1 MKVVVLSASV
11 FEARDLSRRL
21 GVAVQDTL
29 IIQSL
34 LTARRWAPADGDL
47 VLEMASWPQ
56 HPESAAITEELLE
69 RCLDLDIR
77 WENEPR

>member
-1 MKVVVLSASV
+1 MKVVILSASV

-21 GVAVQDTL
+21 GLAVQDTL
-29 IIQSL
+29 IIQST

-47 VLEMASWPQ
+47 VLEMASWSN
-56 HPESAAITEELLE
+56 HPNCDEITEELLG
-69 RCLDLDIR
+69 RCLEFDVR

>member
-11 FEARDLSRRL
+11 FDARDLSRRL

-34 LTARRWAPADGDL
+34 QTARRWEAKDGDL
-47 VLEMASWPQ
+47 VLEMASWRD
-56 HPESAAITEELLE
+56 HPDHDAITEELLG
-69 RCLDLDIR
+69 RCLEFDVR